1 MDNSDQS
8 QREKWDRNYRGS
20 SVDFPRPCRVLDD
33 YGYLLPAS
41 GKALDIAC
49 GLGGNAL
56 LLAAAG
62 LNTTAIDISEVAIDK
77 LQGYAERANLDV
89 HGVVASVSDYYFA
102 SVESYQGNF
111 DVITVANYLDRSL
124 FGIIADL
131 LAPGGLLFYQ
141 TFVREKSNLDSGPQN
156 PEYLLNTNELLSL
169 TAPLVCRVFL
179 DLGSVGETDSG
190 LRDQSCI
197 VVQKV

>member
-8 QREKWDRNYRGS
+8 QREKWDRNYRCS

-41 GKALDIAC
+41 GNALDIAC

-77 LQGYAERANLDV
+77 LLGYAERANLDV
-89 HGVVASVSDYYFA
+89 HGVVAVSY
-102 SVESYQGNF
+102 
-111 DVITVANYLDRSL
+111 TH
-124 FGIIADL
+124 
-131 LAPGGLLFYQ
+131 
-141 TFVREKSNLDSGPQN
+141 
-156 PEYLLNTNELLSL
+156 L
-169 TAPLVCRVFL
+169 TLPTILRV
-179 DLGSVGETDSG
+179 
-190 LRDQSCI
+190 
-197 VVQKV
+197 